1 MVSFNSQSFRV
12 GRLMLAALLVPVL
25 QSGAVA
31 QPGEVVGNRGL
42 LPGDVSVQPL
52 PGGGGYELRI
62 TPHIGTNVTVPVDMS
77 YVYTVLANGAEI
89 GSTVVPLVYTGQGG
103 EVFAVSCLPFCLR
116 NCRFPRVCIQIRRWC
131 ICISRAQ
138 TQLIVL
144 PSGGGPGQPG
154 VGPGSV
160 LTVHLTALPGSLPED
175 LTSDDALTITIP
187 SACLADVA
195 SDGLDTTY
203 TPNGSVGPE
212 DLDAF
217 IGGFIAGNAAV
228 ADVASDGLD
237 TTRNPN
243 GSVGSEDLDAFIGS
257 FIAC

>member
-1 MVSFNSQSFRV
+1 M
-12 GRLMLAALLVPVL
+12 
-25 QSGAVA
+25 
-31 QPGEVVGNRGL
+31 
-42 LPGDVSVQPL
+42 
-52 PGGGGYELRI
+52 
-62 TPHIGTNVTVPVDMS
+62 
-77 YVYTVLANGAEI
+77 
-89 GSTVVPLVYTGQGG
+89 
-103 EVFAVSCLPFCLR
+103 
-116 NCRFPRVCIQIRRWC
+116 
-131 ICISRAQ
+131 
-138 TQLIVL
+138 
-144 PSGGGPGQPG
+144 
-154 VGPGSV
+154 
-160 LTVHLTALPGSLPED
+160 PGSLPEIN
-175 LTSDDALTITIP
+175 TSDDALTITIP